1 MTENS
6 RVAQSIDRVMY
17 YQGKTTKEL
26 AELLDTNESRA
37 SLLRNGKA
45 ELKLNQFF
53 LIADWLGVSMQEL
66 RAGFK
71 LVPMAA

>member
-6 RVAQSIDRVMY
+6 KVAESIDQLMY

-45 ELKLNQFF
+45 DLKLNQFF
-53 LIADWLGVSMQEL
+53 LIADWLNVSTQEL

-71 LVPMAA
+71 MVPIAA